1 MFYDKRIKW
10 IDYAKAIAIVCVIYG
25 HTYENII
32 VKWIYSFHMP
42 LWFFLSGITFK
53 YYEDMNTF
61 IKKKCKS
68 IIVPYIQFGI
78 IRIIWISIKK
88 IVLYRDY
95 DMTYIFK
102 LLVGIVVN
110 KRNEEYSIGL
120 WFLPLLFF
128 TELFAYLIINKFRKK
143 KYFMFYV
150 ECVIILLL
158 VFEYLYWKNIKYI
171 FPYGIDAIGSS
182 LSFFLIGYLYKKNK
196 KNRNINCKKK
206 ILFAFIVNVISG
218 AINTYIISKSKIDM
232 YYGNY
237 GNILLYFISAIS
249 GIYFILKLCILI
261 DNVVIKKIL
270 FIGKNTLYIYCLH
283 QIFIDIGDLFLMKV
297 RIDPYAN
304 YFNTYTIDFLI
315 TIWAMLMS
323 LLCIMVFS
331 KIKNNSI
338 TQNRYR
344 KLFK

>member
-1 MFYDKRIKW
+1 
-10 IDYAKAIAIVCVIYG
+10 
-25 HTYENII
+25 
-32 VKWIYSFHMP
+32 
-42 LWFFLSGITFK
+42 
-53 YYEDMNTF
+53 
-61 IKKKCKS
+61 
-68 IIVPYIQFGI
+68 
-78 IRIIWISIKK
+78 
-88 IVLYRDY
+88 
-95 DMTYIFK
+95 
-102 LLVGIVVN
+102 
-110 KRNEEYSIGL
+110 
-120 WFLPLLFF
+120 
-128 TELFAYLIINKFRKK
+128 
-143 KYFMFYV
+143 
-150 ECVIILLL
+150 
-158 VFEYLYWKNIKYI
+158 
-171 FPYGIDAIGSS
+171 
-182 LSFFLIGYLYKKNK
+182 
-196 KNRNINCKKK
+196 
-206 ILFAFIVNVISG
+206 
-218 AINTYIISKSKIDM
+218 M